1 MNEEV
6 DREKWLVMDNCAI
19 HDKEQTFKM
28 AKEWGVNVMFLP
40 AYSPQLNPIEM
51 WFHEVKT
58 RVRKVNYTGERQ
70 LMEVMQRIL
79 KDYEDH
85 DFSAY
90 YFGTLKYIE
99 KGLRK

>member
-1 MNEEV
+1 
-6 DREKWLVMDNCAI
+6 
-19 HDKEQTFKM
+19 
-28 AKEWGVNVMFLP
+28 
-40 AYSPQLNPIEM
+40 M